1 MVFSSRQRAL
11 WVTHTLEIPNVNTN
25 NCKNKSVEGCLRARC
40 SAHRTAGHDA
50 RRTLSRFA
58 IAGPA
63 AGPYLHSSPTLAALP
78 WRSPAKFSGDVN
90 NRKDDFEPGFH
101 FSSAAAL
108 EVGRRARL
116 HQTRRGLRHPA
127 PSHEPGFPLS
137 CRRAAVR
144 NAFITRTSAPVP
156 RGPRP
161 YVRTSHGPLTSTP
174 PGCGSRTRLRAAAPA
189 ALRARD
195 EPHRLQPA
203 RSLAPEVVPPSRAR
217 CDGDTQRQCPA
228 GPARPRRGGRRAGSR
243 PAELPGRC
251 CSCIRLPPVPS
262 RCASAE
268 RGRAASRSAAL
279 PGVGRAGRREKR
291 EAGKGRAATE
301 PEPGCGP
308 EVLSGTQAL
317 LQGSRGGVGAE
328 VLREHRTQMGQVLFS
343 QPAGF
348 QSWAG
353 SQRAQGRACCTRAPH
368 HPAFSSLQGPLV
380 YLSHMSV
387 WAVYVRKSAIH
398 KLAGR

>member
-25 NCKNKSVEGCLRARC
+25 NCKNKSEEGCLRARR

-63 AGPYLHSSPTLAALP
+63 AGPYLHSSPTFAALP

-144 NAFITRTSAPVP
+144 NAFITRTSAPCRGAHVP
-156 RGPRP
+156 
-161 YVRTSHGPLTSTP
+161 TCALLTAPSP
-174 PGCGSRTRLRAAAPA
+174 PHRRAAAPGPGS
-189 ALRARD
+189 ALQPPPRSVPGTSPTASS
-195 EPHRLQPA
+195 PPA
-203 RSLAPEVVPPSRAR
+203 RSPRRWCRRAVPAATATPSGSAP
-217 CDGDTQRQCPA
+217 
-228 GPARPRRGGRRAGSR
+228 PARPGRGEGGGARGAAPRSCRAAAALVFGSPRCPRGVPAQRRGGRRVARQLYLVWAGQVVERSVR
-243 PAELPGRC
+243 P
-251 CSCIRLPPVPS
+251 
-262 RCASAE
+262 
-268 RGRAASRSAAL
+268 
-279 PGVGRAGRREKR
+279 
-291 EAGKGRAATE
+291 GKGGLVRSQSLD
-301 PEPGCGP
+301 
-308 EVLSGTQAL
+308 V
-317 LQGSRGGVGAE
+317 
-328 VLREHRTQMGQVLFS
+328 VLRCSPELRLFFKVVVE
-343 QPAGF
+343 A
-348 QSWAG
+348 
-353 SQRAQGRACCTRAPH
+353 
-368 HPAFSSLQGPLV
+368 
-380 YLSHMSV
+380 
-387 WAVYVRKSAIH
+387 
-398 KLAGR
+398 